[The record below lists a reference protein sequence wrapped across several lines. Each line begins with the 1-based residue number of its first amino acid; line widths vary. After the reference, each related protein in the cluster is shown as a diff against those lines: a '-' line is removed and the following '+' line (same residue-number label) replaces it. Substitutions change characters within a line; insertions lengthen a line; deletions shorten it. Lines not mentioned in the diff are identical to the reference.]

1 MNDEQFSQILR
12 KSQILIAIAL
22 SIFVVINI
30 IYLFNDIAIDRPA
43 TTKIIAYDI
52 DKQIDRQR
60 KEQTQKQYGEKV
72 GEIVDDAIKNNEESS
87 NSQYKIERKD
97 PLNKKA
103 EKFVRQIKDRG
114 LIDVG
119 QDYNS

>member
-1 MNDEQFSQILR
+1 MNKKASLILAAIAL
-12 KSQILIAIAL
+12 QVVIAINAIYLFDNIAIAK
-22 SIFVVINI
+22 
-30 IYLFNDIAIDRPA
+30 
-43 TTKIIAYDI
+43 TTMTKIIAYDI

-60 KEQTQKQYGEKV
+60 KEETQKQYGEKV

-87 NSQYKIERKD
+87 NSQYKIERED

-119 QDYNS
+119 QDYNP